1 MTTARNISLVVAAV
15 LITSVTYL
23 GFDRSPAG
31 PQAIAVAAP
40 AGAPVEIRPDLDRLI
55 GVFEERTTVSSDPL
69 DFRYLGRLY
78 LAKARLT
85 AYVPTYR
92 LARASLARARDLYP
106 DDIQATGLEAQ
117 AAFFLHE
124 FAEAR
129 TLNERWQQLKPDNID
144 ATALTGD
151 IDLAVGNVEEAR
163 RSYEVLAQAAPTH
176 PAVQARFAQLA
187 VSEGDPIGGL
197 SRATTAEAAAAQWG
211 FTGPSLAW
219 YQSFMGQL
227 AFDVGEYERSE
238 RHFASALENFPG
250 SAHDRA
256 GIARA
261 KAALGD
267 IEGAI
272 TLLELATV
280 TAGAVD
286 DLGYLGDLY
295 SEAERPDEA
304 EATFQLIENQLA
316 DGTLD
321 IEVHSRLAALYFLDH
336 GVHLDLALELAEA
349 DLEKRPDAG
358 AWDTYAW
365 ALFKHGRLVE
375 AQEASQRAQATGV
388 REAAFNFHAA
398 AIANALG
405 DTEGAIAGLETVLQI
420 SPRFH
425 PVHASVAVQ
434 LLEALRR

>member
-1 MTTARNISLVVAAV
+1 MTAARNIGLVIAAV
-15 LITSVTYL
+15 LIASLTYL

-55 GVFEERTTVSSDPL
+55 GVFEDRTAASIDPL
-69 DFRYLGRLY
+69 DFKYLGRLY

-92 LARASLARARDLYP
+92 QARASFARARELYP

-117 AAFFLHE
+117 AAFFLHQ

-129 TLNERWQQLKPDNID
+129 TLNEHWQQLKPDNID
-144 ATALTGD
+144 ATALAGD
-151 IDLAVGNVEEAR
+151 IDLAVGNVGEAR
-163 RSYEVLAQAAPTH
+163 RSYEVLARAAPTH
-176 PAVQARFAQLA
+176 PAVQARLAQLA
-187 VSEGDPIGGL
+187 IAEGDPIGGL

-219 YQSFMGQL
+219 YQSFIGQL

-238 RHFASALENFPG
+238 RHFAAALENFPG

-256 GIARA
+256 GVARA
-261 KAALGD
+261 KAAQGD
-267 IEGAI
+267 IEAAI
-272 TLLELATV
+272 ALLELATA

-295 SEAERPDEA
+295 LQAGRPDEA

-321 IEVHSRLAALYFLDH
+321 IAVHSRLAALYFLDH
-336 GVHLDLALELAEA
+336 EVHLDLALELAEA
-349 DLEKRPDAG
+349 DLALRPDAG

-365 ALFKHGRLVE
+365 ALFKHGRLVD
-375 AQEASQRAQATGV
+375 AQAASQRALATGV
-388 REAAFNFHAA
+388 SEAAFHFHAA

-405 DTEGAIAGLETVLQI
+405 DAEGAIVGLETALQI

-425 PVHASVAVQ
+425 PIHAPAAFQ
-434 LLEALRR
+434 LLETLRR